1 MGVGSSPL
9 LLAALIAHY
18 SVALCTLDLGAL
30 DLGALDLGVEPLLNC
45 TGI

>member
-30 DLGALDLGVEPLLNC
+30 DLGVEPLLNC